1 VDMFKNHADRIRE
14 YIQDPGIGYAKV
26 EKILNA
32 AHAIRYQ
39 ISRNIGV
46 RVLSQEEKRRSCLKD
61 TISLKAN
68 ILFWNLSPKKRKRPG
83 F

>member
-1 VDMFKNHADRIRE
+1 MPRWK
-14 YIQDPGIGYAKV
+14 
-26 EKILNA
+26 KILNA

-46 RVLSQEEKRRSCLKD
+46 RVLSQEEKKKELLED

-68 ILFWNLSPKKRKRPG
+68 ISFG
-83 F
+83 T